1 MKDDAPERIGLIRGP
16 FGGWRLWDNTSSH
29 EEADARYIR
38 ADAPPT
44 LAEAMRCEE
53 VKALAEALTPFAF
66 FDEEGGDTQKAWE
79 IRYLDRFKDWIDFA
93 DIERARAALAKL
105 KGPTP

>member
-1 MKDDAPERIGLIRGP
+1 MTDAPERIGLIRGP

-44 LAEAMRCEE
+44 LTEAMRCEE
-53 VKALAEALTPFAF
+53 VRALVTWAEAMCVFYHDDNSTHMQSLRATIANLK
-66 FDEEGGDTQKAWE
+66 ERGGW
-79 IRYLDRFKDWIDFA
+79 
-93 DIERARAALAKL
+93 
-105 KGPTP
+105 

>member
-44 LAEAMRCEE
+44 LAEAMTVPE
-53 VKALAEALTPFAF
+53 VRALAEALQKIKAIRPRVI
-66 FDEEGGDTQKAWE
+66 DETGFQTGPASMLNEAQA
-79 IRYLDRFKDWIDFA
+79 I
-93 DIERARAALAKL
+93 ARAALASL
-105 KGPTP
+105 KGDTP

>member
-1 MKDDAPERIGLIRGP
+1 MTDAPERIGLIRGP

-53 VKALAEALTPFAF
+53 VRALVDCVSKGPILGQHMRHWIEDMMKQAAE
-66 FDEEGGDTQKAWE
+66 
-79 IRYLDRFKDWIDFA
+79 
-93 DIERARAALAKL
+93 LANL